1 MTTPTS
7 YDSGD
12 GADHS
17 AIGGTGWRAHSTPE
31 PDIPPPDKTPE
42 PTPVPEEDPLPEPV
56 PVKEPVPPQ
65 APIKA
70 A

>member
-1 MTTPTS
+1 MTTS
-7 YDSGD
+7 SSDDSGA
-12 GADHS
+12 GQ
-17 AIGGTGWRAHSTPE
+17 GNTGGWRAHSTPE

-42 PTPVPEEDPLPEPV
+42 PTPVPEEDPIADPV